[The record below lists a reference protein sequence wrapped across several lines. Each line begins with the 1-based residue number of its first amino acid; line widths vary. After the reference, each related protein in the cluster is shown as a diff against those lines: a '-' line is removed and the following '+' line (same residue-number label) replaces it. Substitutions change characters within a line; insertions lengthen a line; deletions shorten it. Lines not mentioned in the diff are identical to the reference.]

1 MCVGIRVKVKQ
12 VAPLALKLKAGVSH
26 MTRVSGTKT
35 QVLWKSSKC
44 LSAEPSS
51 QPVSPGTCQELG

>member
-1 MCVGIRVKVKQ
+1 MCVGIRVKQ

-26 MTRVSGTKT
+26 MMRVSGTKS

-44 LSAEPSS
+44 SNAEPSS